1 MHRRVCLAPQISLEL
16 NHAIALPKATPP
28 KGAFETR
35 RHTRLPPR
43 ISLELEHS
51 IALTKATS
59 KGAVETRRHVWLPPQ
74 ISRGASRGAAQ
85 FLAGISSLTP
95 LVAKRLID

>member
-1 MHRRVCLAPQISLEL
+1 MTRRRVCLAPQISLEL
-16 NHAIALPKATPP
+16 NHAIALPKATLQKAPL
-28 KGAFETR
+28 R
-35 RHTRLPPR
+35 HRHTRLPLQ
-43 ISLELEHS
+43 ISLELKHS

-85 FLAGISSLTP
+85 FLAGISS
-95 LVAKRLID
+95 